1 MRQLPLG
8 VRLNDSAVL
17 ETYFPGPNEEAV
29 SFVER
34 VATGGADSGAWLWGV
49 SGSGKTHLLQAACRA
64 AESSARSAGYL
75 PMDQLVAHGPD
86 VLEGWYDRNLVALD
100 SIECVAGRPDFEAAL
115 FKFFNDL
122 HASGGRLLIATQC
135 APANLPIQLADLKS
149 RLAWGVIYQL
159 ERLDD
164 DQCVSA
170 LKLRARHRG
179 LEMPD
184 ATARYLMRRL
194 PRNIAT
200 LCDWLDRLDIASL
213 AAQRRLTVPFVR
225 GVLKTDE
232 P

>member
-8 VRLNDSAVL
+8 VRLNDSAVF
-17 ETYFPGPNEEAV
+17 ETYSPGPNEEAV
-29 SFVER
+29 SFLER
-34 VATGGADSGAWLWGV
+34 MAIGAADSGAWLWGI

-64 AESSARSAGYL
+64 AEIGARSAGYL
-75 PMDQLVAHGPD
+75 PMDRLAKHGPG
-86 VLEGWYDRNLVALD
+86 VLEGWHDRDLVALD
-100 SIECVAGRPDFEAAL
+100 SVESVTGNPGFETAL
-115 FKFFNDL
+115 FKHFNDL

-135 APANLPIQLADLKS
+135 PPANLPIKLADLKS

-194 PRNIAT
+194 PRDIAT
-200 LCDWLDRLDIASL
+200 LCDWLDRLDLASL

-225 GVLKTDE
+225 DVLNTE
-232 P
+232 AQ

>member
-1 MRQLPLG
+1 
-8 VRLNDSAVL
+8 
-17 ETYFPGPNEEAV
+17 
-29 SFVER
+29 
-34 VATGGADSGAWLWGV
+34 
-49 SGSGKTHLLQAACRA
+49 
-64 AESSARSAGYL
+64 
-75 PMDQLVAHGPD
+75 
-86 VLEGWYDRNLVALD
+86 
-100 SIECVAGRPDFEAAL
+100 
-115 FKFFNDL
+115 
-122 HASGGRLLIATQC
+122 LLIATQC

-170 LKLRARHRG
+170 LKLRARYRG

-184 ATARYLMRRL
+184 ATARFLMRRL
-194 PRNIAT
+194 PRDIST

-225 GVLKTDE
+225 GVLEREE

>member
-1 MRQLPLG
+1 MRQLSLG
-8 VRLNDSAVL
+8 VRLNDAAVF
-17 ETYFPGPNEEAV
+17 ETYLPGPNEEAV

-34 VATGGADSGAWLWGV
+34 LAAGGADSGAWIWGI

-64 AESSARSAGYL
+64 AGLAARNAGYL
-75 PMDQLVAHGPD
+75 PMDKLAKHGPD
-86 VLEGWYDRNLVALD
+86 VLEGWQDRELVALD
-100 SIECVAGRPDFEAAL
+100 SLESVAGSEVFEAAVFRL
-115 FKFFNDL
+115 FNDL
-122 HASGGRLLIATQC
+122 QAAGGRLLIATEC
-135 APANLPIQLADLKS
+135 SPGNLPIKLADLKS
-149 RLAWGVIYQL
+149 RLAWGVTYQL

-194 PRNIAT
+194 PREIAT

-225 GVLKTDE
+225 DVLNTAED
-232 P
+232 